1 MTDRTII
8 PVVLIVLLLA
18 IIGTARAELLTNM
31 SNGKP
36 FCSGFVTTNCTPTMD
51 SEVAKCSGFGIL
63 ENGIIGCV
71 PVLLEKASFD
81 LLKSTIMFMQDALGF
96 LLNPP
101 LLNLKDQGMADAY
114 EKSRTIVT
122 SLYSLIIAIVGL
134 YWVFGARSSGGRV
147 AAKVWT
153 ERLILAILLQAAG
166 RPIFALAL
174 DLNQGITDEFTHAAM
189 GVPDANGAYSND
201 FLSQAAGIIT
211 NIEAS
216 EEYILML
223 VVGCLSYTSALIALV
238 IRYAIIGIA
247 YITFPFILLL
257 YMLPFTRPLGQKAL
271 MFAAIA
277 IFLGAF
283 DAMILY
289 AGNTFITALTA
300 QGVDLFIEAIFLF
313 VFMTLIGVVN
323 IYILVVAPI
332 MQLPLVSEVAKTAV
346 KVVTS
351 ATMTPAAGA
360 AAAAV

>member
-1 MTDRTII
+1 MGRTVV
-8 PVVLIVLLLA
+8 PVVLIVLLFAL
-18 IIGTARAELLTNM
+18 IGTARAELLTNM
-31 SNGKP
+31 PNGKP
-36 FCSGFVTTNCTPTMD
+36 FCSGSVTTNCTLTMD

-71 PVLLEKASFD
+71 PVLLEKATFD
-81 LLKSTIMFMQDALGF
+81 MLKSTIMFIQDAMGF

-101 LLNLKDQGMADAY
+101 LLNLKNQGMADAY

-134 YWVFGARSSGGRV
+134 YWVFGARSSEGRV
-147 AAKVWT
+147 AAKIWT

-174 DLNQGITDEFTHAAM
+174 DLNQGITGEFTHAAM
-189 GVPDANGAYSND
+189 GVPNADGAYDNNL
-201 FLSQAAGIIT
+201 FIQAVKIT
-211 NIEAS
+211 ANIEAS
-216 EEYILML
+216 KEYIVMLLM
-223 VVGCLSYTSALIALV
+223 GCMSYISALISLV

-271 MFAAIA
+271 TFAAIA

-300 QGVDLFIEAIFLF
+300 EGVDLFIRAAFLF
-313 VFMTLIGVVN
+313 VFMALIGAVN
-323 IYILVVAPI
+323 IYILVVIPI
-332 MQLPLVSEVAKTAV
+332 MQLPLVSEAAKAAV
-346 KVVTS
+346 KVVAS
-351 ATMTPAAGA
+351 AVATPAAGA
-360 AAAAV
+360 AMAAV